1 MSKTTTTLS
10 KIREKYDLGDI
21 INNRYG
27 KSFFNFYV
35 NSEKKI
41 LELDNLGLYVWE
53 LFGILWQDEKQELI
67 LNILTCLNTL
77 EKISLELKKKLYDL
91 IKEEDKMEL
100 FEKDR
105 VIWDLLLSEYY
116 SNHEWVDLDLEW
128 DQLKEKNKLVL
139 DKLYFDVVN
148 WIESNGKL

>member
-1 MSKTTTTLS
+1 MSKTTLS

-105 VIWDLLLSEYY
+105 VVWDLLLSEYY
-116 SNHEWVDLDLEW
+116 SNHECVDLDLEW